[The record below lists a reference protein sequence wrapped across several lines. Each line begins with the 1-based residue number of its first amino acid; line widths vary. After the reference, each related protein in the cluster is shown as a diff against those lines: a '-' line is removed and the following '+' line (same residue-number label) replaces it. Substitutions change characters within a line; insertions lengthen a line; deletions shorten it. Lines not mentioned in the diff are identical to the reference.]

1 MNKMKDIFARFKLS
15 KYQVNSEGGMIYVD
29 WKVRNWLD
37 SFTGGDYPQKSKK
50 EKEIYKK
57 ITKSGFEEN
66 LTIKPPENVPAIS

>member
-1 MNKMKDIFARFKLS
+1 
-15 KYQVNSEGGMIYVD
+15 MIYVD